1 MIHRIDKEAV
11 KRIVYLRQVQ
21 GLSFPTIAERFGISS
36 ARTVQI
42 FKRQQKKKQDLN
54 VKPENLH
61 VRIQKHSH
69 AANFKHHEFVKNR
82 MRKKSSTKNQVEEN
96 TVKIGRF
103 VARLAIAAFL
113 LAVIIYSLPL
123 STP

>member
-21 GLSFPTIAERFGISS
+21 GLSFPTIGERFGISS
-36 ARTVQI
+36 ARAVQI
-42 FKRQQKKKQDLN
+42 FKRQQKKQQASN

-61 VRIQKHSH
+61 VRIQKRSH

-103 VARLAIAAFL
+103 VARLVIAAFL

>member
-42 FKRQQKKKQDLN
+42 FKRQQKNNKLQTSNLKIYTYKHKSVHMPQTSNTMNLKK
-54 VKPENLH
+54 
-61 VRIQKHSH
+61 
-69 AANFKHHEFVKNR
+69 
-82 MRKKSSTKNQVEEN
+82 T
-96 TVKIGRF
+96 
-103 VARLAIAAFL
+103 
-113 LAVIIYSLPL
+113 
-123 STP
+123 

>member
-1 MIHRIDKEAV
+1 MIHRIDKETV
-11 KRIVYLRQVQ
+11 KRIVVLHQAQ
-21 GLSFPTIAERFGISS
+21 GLSFSIIGERFGISS
-36 ARTVQI
+36 TRAVQI
-42 FKRQQKKKQDLN
+42 FKRQQKKQQASN

-61 VRIQKHSH
+61 VRIQKSSH
-69 AANFKHHEFVKNR
+69 AANFKHHEFVKNM

-103 VARLAIAAFL
+103 VARLVIAAFL

>member
-21 GLSFPTIAERFGISS
+21 GLSFPTIGERFGISS
-36 ARTVQI
+36 TRAVQI
-42 FKRQQKKKQDLN
+42 FKRQQKKQQASN

-61 VRIQKHSH
+61 VRIQKRSH
-69 AANFKHHEFVKNR
+69 AANFKHHEFVKNM

-103 VARLAIAAFL
+103 VARLVIAAFL